1 VLIKSYHVG
10 PIFKVYFFSANKHL
24 IHLLAFVLHILST
37 NLQLYLLDTQ
47 RALGTLL
54 IPWKH
59 HDELTRTCL
68 HGNMVDV
75 VSVKNSKTQA
85 WMKRDNWYTA
95 WFGTMLEVGGV
106 QRTRNIQI
114 WASKPGY
121 IPQARGCK
129 VWMGWVR
136 KLLPPPFS
144 WNMRVWWGWGWGRK
158 LRMPEETASR
168 SALCALVGMLAW
180 ISNDMTSTVFS
191 KESAG
196 LGQECNVQI

>member
-1 VLIKSYHVG
+1 MQTSISFIFLHSFYIFYP
-10 PIFKVYFFSANKHL
+10 PIYSFIYWIPSVHY
-24 IHLLAFVLHILST
+24 
-37 NLQLYLLDTQ
+37 
-47 RALGTLL
+47 TLL

-68 HGNMVDV
+68 HGNMIDI
-75 VSVKNSKTQA
+75 VSVKNSKTRA
-85 WMKRDNWYTA
+85 WMKHDNWYTA

-106 QRTRNIQI
+106 QRTGNIQI

-136 KLLPPPFS
+136 KLLPPRFS

-158 LRMPEETASR
+158 RKLRMPEETSSR
-168 SALCALVGMLAW
+168 SAKALCALVGSLAW

-196 LGQECNVQI
+196 LGQECDVQI